1 MDKIIA
7 LQKKIAPEM
16 SSIILF
22 RYRVLRSIYH
32 LQPIGRRALAEQLND
47 QERRVRNEVEFLR
60 EHEWV
65 TMGNQGMQVT
75 PAGEALLEE
84 LEEYTR
90 QLQGLT
96 FLEEEIASLYGLG
109 KVIVVTGD
117 SDEDEAVKKEL
128 ARVTA
133 AYLKSRLT
141 CGAIL
146 AVTGGTTL
154 AEVASAIHPADRRCE
169 VTVVPA
175 RGGLGEEVEIQANTI
190 AAAIAKGLG
199 ASYRLLHVPD
209 ALGPEA
215 LQTIQGEPKIKEVLA
230 LLHRADIVLHGI
242 GAAQEMARRRGMSP
256 GEVAEIVAKGAAG
269 EAFGYYFDIEGRVV
283 YSTSSVGLQLEELP
297 QIGEVIAVGGGRSK
311 APAAAAVLACKM
323 QDVFITDE
331 GLAREFTRMSPS
343 RQ

>member
-16 SSIILF
+16 GPIILC
-22 RYRVLRSIYH
+22 RYLVLRSVYH
-32 LQPIGRRALAEQLND
+32 LQPIGRRALAEHLRD
-47 QERRVRNEVEFLR
+47 QERKVRNEVEFLR

-65 TMGNQGMQVT
+65 TMGSQGMQVT

-90 QLQGLT
+90 QLQGLS
-96 FLEEEIASLYGLG
+96 FLEEKIASLYGLH

-117 SDEDEAVKKEL
+117 SDEDEAVKKEV
-128 ARVTA
+128 ARVA
-133 AYLKSRLT
+133 ATYLKNRLMS
-141 CGAIL
+141 GSIL

-154 AEVASAIHPADRRCE
+154 AEVATAIRHTDRRLE

-175 RGGLGEEVEIQANTI
+175 RGGLGEEMEIQANTI

-209 ALGPEA
+209 ALGPET
-215 LQTIQGEPKIKEVLA
+215 LHSILGEPKIREVLD

-242 GAAQEMARRRGMSP
+242 GVAKEMAQRRGMSP
-256 GEVAEIVAKGAAG
+256 QEVADIVEKGAAG
-269 EAFGYYFDIEGRVV
+269 EAFGYYFDTQGRVV
-283 YSTSSVGLQLEELP
+283 HSTSSVGLQLEELP
-297 QIGEVIAVGGGRSK
+297 QMGEVIAVGGGQSK
-311 APAAAAVLACKM
+311 APAAAAVLACRM
-323 QDVFITDE
+323 QDVFVTDE
-331 GLAREFTRMSPS
+331 GLARELVSFSPS
-343 RQ
+343 PK